1 MRQYFEATLTT
12 EQQNFTELAKETD
25 LAKVTV
31 AAAAFAIGPG
41 IFMSYWY
48 GSLYVVIEGWRQL
61 RLTDPK
67 IDPLLVSSNVAL
79 LKKYRNGVFHFQ
91 KNYFDDRFLG
101 FVKAADSVPW
111 VRTIHSEF
119 GEYFLREIP
128 QLEPEWPPSRK

>member
-1 MRQYFEATLTT
+1 MRQYFEAALTAAG
-12 EQQNFTELAKETD
+12 QDFTSLAKETD
-25 LAKVTV
+25 PAKVIL
-31 AAAAFAIGPG
+31 AATAFTIGPG

-67 IDPLLVSSNVAL
+67 IVSLLASSNVAL

-91 KNYFDDRFLG
+91 KNYFDDRFAG
-101 FVKAADSVPW
+101 FVAAVDSVSW

-119 GEYFLREIP
+119 GEYFRREIP
-128 QLEPEWPPSRK
+128 QVRAP